1 MNKDEHRI
9 QWSLKRAEGCIL
21 GYIKGTLEA
30 KRAVG
35 MLKRALNWGVKDSEL
50 KAILDS
56 IEISPVYLP
65 SMKPEDKARKINELR
80 ELLEL
85 N

>member
-1 MNKDEHRI
+1 M
-9 QWSLKRAEGCIL
+9 
-21 GYIKGTLEA
+21 
-30 KRAVG
+30 
-35 MLKRALNWGVKDSEL
+35 NWGVKDSEL

-56 IEISPVYLP
+56 IEIIPVYLP

>member
-1 MNKDEHRI
+1 M
-9 QWSLKRAEGCIL
+9 
-21 GYIKGTLEA
+21 
-30 KRAVG
+30 
-35 MLKRALNWGVKDSEL
+35 NWGVEDSEL